1 MTKFEPGRCNV
12 TALRKAT
19 RHVSQLY
26 DEMLAPS
33 GLRATQRAI
42 LVYIARGGAPAMGE
56 LAAALVLDRTAL
68 NHNLKPLERDGLVAI
83 TVDDS
88 DRRSKRVQL
97 TKRGEARLAESSAAW
112 RRAQERFEAAFG
124 TKKAAELRET
134 LELIAGL
141 EFPERPAA
149 APT

>member
-19 RHVSQLY
+19 RHVSRLY
-26 DEMLAPS
+26 DEMLAPC

-42 LVYIARGGAPAMGE
+42 LIYIARGGTPSMGE
-56 LAAALVLDRTAL
+56 LSAALVLDRTAL
-68 NHNLKPLERDGLVAI
+68 NHNLKPLERDGLVAV

-97 TKRGEARLAESSAAW
+97 TKRGEARLAESAPAW

-124 TKKAAELRET
+124 TRRAAELRET
-134 LELIAGL
+134 LELIAAL

-149 APT
+149 S

>member
-1 MTKFEPGRCNV
+1 MTKFDPGRCNV

-42 LVYIARGGAPAMGE
+42 LVYIARGGSPAMGE

-68 NHNLKPLERDGLVAI
+68 NHNLKPLERDGLVAV
-83 TVDDS
+83 TVDPS

-97 TKRGEARLAESSAAW
+97 TRRGEAKLAESQVAW
-112 RRAQERFEAAFG
+112 RQAQARFEAAFG
-124 TKKAAELRET
+124 TKEAAHLRET
-134 LELIAGL
+134 LELIASL

-149 APT
+149 

>member
-1 MTKFEPGRCNV
+1 MMKRGVENLCNV

-42 LVYIARGGAPAMGE
+42 LVYIARGVSPAMGD

-97 TKRGEARLAESSAAW
+97 TKRGEARLVESSAAW
-112 RRAQERFEAAFG
+112 KRAQDRFEAAFG
-124 TKKAAELRET
+124 TRKAAELRET
-134 LELIAGL
+134 LELIASL

-149 APT
+149 GQ